1 MNHISKS
8 LNVKSHFTKSYSLM
22 ERLRA
27 RIARQYYLHALFSQ
41 TKCDLSKITI
51 GPDYPYHFS
60 INYPERLSI
69 GNGTVI
75 NGNCHINAL
84 GGVTIGMHCHIGMG
98 LVVFSSNH
106 DYRSELSIPY
116 GSEDILRPVIIG
128 DGVWIGANVSIVP
141 GATIGDGAVLGMGS
155 VIRGNVPRYTVVTGN
170 PGVVISTRNK
180 LVFEQLR
187 LKDAWI

>member
-1 MNHISKS
+1 M
-8 LNVKSHFTKSYSLM
+8 KSHFSKICSIF

-27 RIARQYYLHALFSQ
+27 RISRHYYLYALFSQ
-41 TKCDLSKITI
+41 TNCDLNKITV
-51 GPDYPYHFS
+51 GPDHPYRFT

-69 GNGTVI
+69 GDGTVI

-84 GGVTIGMHCHIGMG
+84 GGVTIGIHCHIGMG
-98 LVVFSSNH
+98 LVIFSSNH
-106 DYRSELSIPY
+106 DYRSESSIPY
-116 GSEDILRPVIIG
+116 GIEDVLRPVVIG

-141 GATIGDGAVLGMGS
+141 GVTIGDGAVLGMGS
-155 VIRGNVPRYTVVTGN
+155 VIRCNVPRYSLVVGN
-170 PGVVISTRNK
+170 PGVIVSTRNQ